1 MSAHAFW
8 ATSACQSLSLVGDSV
23 SHHASTPAKR
33 SATAPILRQNGL
45 TNTSAVADA
54 TASSP
59 AKTLFAFPNV
69 ASNHTAPNAQ
79 ATAMMAVRRTSSS
92 PTQRITRVRSRLPIS
107 ATTGFTIPFRR
118 IVGRLYQTP
127 AWDTSIG
134 VSQKRPTDRF
144 LTPLL
149 RQMKH
154 LHRPRRRHGDGCL
167 EQKVA
172 LVGFDGT
179 WR

>member
-8 ATSACQSLSLVGDSV
+8 ATSGCQSLSLVGESV
-23 SHHASTPAKR
+23 NHHASTPPKR
-33 SATAPILRQNGL
+33 RATAPTLRQNGL
-45 TNTSAVADA
+45 TNTSTATDA
-54 TASSP
+54 TARIQ
-59 AKTLFAFPNV
+59 ARTLFALPNG

-79 ATAMMAVRRTSSS
+79 VAAIMAVRRMSSS
-92 PTQRITRVRSRLPIS
+92 PTQRITRTRSRVSIS
-107 ATTGFTIPFRR
+107 ATTDFIIPFRP

-144 LTPLL
+144 LKPM

-154 LHRPRRRHGDGCL
+154 LHQPRRRHGDECL
-167 EQKVA
+167 EQKV
-172 LVGFDGT
+172 
-179 WR
+179 

>member
-8 ATSACQSLSLVGDSV
+8 ATSGCQSLSLVGESV
-23 SHHASTPAKR
+23 SHHASTTPKR
-33 SATAPILRQNGL
+33 RATAPILRQNGL
-45 TNTSAVADA
+45 TNMSAIANA
-54 TASSP
+54 IARSP
-59 AKTLFAFPNV
+59 ATTLFALPNG

-79 ATAMMAVRRTSSS
+79 AIAMIAVRRRSSS
-92 PTQRITRVRSRLPIS
+92 PTQRMTRTRLRLPIS
-107 ATTGFTIPFRR
+107 ATSGFTIPFRP

-144 LTPLL
+144 LKPLC
-149 RQMKH
+149 QMKH
-154 LHRPRRRHGDGCL
+154 LHRPRRRHGDECL

-172 LVGFDGT
+172 VVGFDGT